1 MYLKEPERLQFEI
14 SNVCNLNCISC
25 ARTDTNFDGSMPSID
40 KPQYISKET
49 FKKIITAPE
58 FKTVKFIEFCGSI
71 DDPAAHPEFLE
82 LVQIIIDYAKE
93 LNKKFNVQIHTNGS
107 LRTTSFWQQLGL
119 MLNNNRNI
127 IDYVVMFNIDG
138 LEDTNHIYRRGS
150 NWTKIMENTR
160 AFINTGAMAIWQ
172 YLVFSWNEHQIEEAK
187 ALSKKKFFH
196 MFFVRENR
204 SQDRIDQWE
213 KVNATG
219 LKFKVDHI
227 QKSNPST
234 LLRHLSKESYQQIE
248 CPTQKDNMYFIDYK
262 SRLWPCC
269 FIPGA
274 FITNHNYVDYLAD
287 RLFNRYDDS
296 TWNDCS
302 KHSIADIVNH
312 RFYQEDLTDSWN
324 SDNHGVGNKDR
335 IYICSQTC
343 NNSRLL
349 SNPLGNKTIK
359 KVNT

>member
-1 MYLKEPERLQFEI
+1 MYLKNPERLQFEI

-25 ARTDTNFDGSMPSID
+25 VRTDTNFDGSMPSID
-40 KPQYISKET
+40 QPQYISKET
-49 FKKIITAPE
+49 FKKIISAPE
-58 FKTVKFIEFCGSI
+58 FLSVKFIEFCGSI
-71 DDPAAHPEFLE
+71 DDPAAHPDFLE
-82 LVQIIIDYAKE
+82 LIQSIVDCAIE
-93 LNKKFNVQIHTNGS
+93 LNKQFNIQIHTNGS
-107 LRTTSFWQQLGL
+107 LRTTKFWRELGL
-119 MLNNNRNI
+119 ILHNNRKVVI
-127 IDYVVMFNIDG
+127 HTVMFNIDG

-150 NWTKIMENTR
+150 NWAKIMENSQ

-172 YLVFSWNEHQIEEAK
+172 YLVFSWNEHQIEQAK
-187 ALSKKKFFH
+187 ALSKMKFFH

-213 KVNATG
+213 KVNTTG
-219 LKFKVDHI
+219 LTVKVDHI
-227 QKSNPST
+227 QESNPSI

-302 KHSIADIVNH
+302 KHSIADIINH

-324 SDNHGVGNKDR
+324 SDNHGIGNKDK

-343 NNSRLL
+343 NNSRLQA
-349 SNPLGNKTIK
+349 NPLGNKTIK